1 MELLLKPGL
10 ILLTF
15 SKISLLVVRM
25 PFSVITSKGQ
35 ITVPKSIRDAL
46 QLDKG
51 DRVQFRLRDDG
62 VVEMTPETG
71 DLLALCGSLTPPK
84 QENVSVDA
92 MKRAIREGG
101 SRT

>member
-1 MELLLKPGL
+1 
-10 ILLTF
+10 
-15 SKISLLVVRM
+15 M

-51 DRVQFRLRDDG
+51 VRVQFRLRDDG
-62 VVEMTPETG
+62 IVEMTPETG
-71 DLLALCGSLTPPK
+71 DLLTLCGSLTPPK
-84 QENVSVDA
+84 RKHVSVDE

-101 SRT
+101 SRA